1 MARASEFVSLPYEE
15 PHLHLISLSVFQDLM
30 SHWTGVEG
38 ESGRASGRTVV
49 EEIAVS
55 PTACKQTVQRE
66 GEGSKKTLIRGKLQ
80 EILQQEV

>member
-1 MARASEFVSLPYEE
+1 M
-15 PHLHLISLSVFQDLM
+15 
-30 SHWTGVEG
+30 EG